1 MGLLDA
7 LDESIATVEAEHQEK
22 GSPTTATL
30 ASTAAAPPASCG
42 TYERTD
48 TKDTYR
54 CAANGF
60 YLYKRSPNSWCVGK
74 EPGGASC
81 KCYQSKKGW
90 QFYVSKKWTLRADVS
105 LTWDDATGSSTDPS
119 VPAAEPTA
127 DAEKPQTARVQGGML
142 ADDDDATSSSGDD
155 DEEVEVAAAPV
166 APPAKTP
173 APTAEPAKKK
183 TSDAF
188 GLAYTPYEV
197 YDAAPARDA
206 ESSDDESDAESATAA
221 PANSPPVASQATGDA
236 PDLPSDKVRSLD
248 SAPPPKNANNGK
260 PRAGA
265 KAPPPA
271 HVAQDRP
278 PPAEAKAPPASA
290 PAPPAATPAPPA
302 DKDTFKAFDPA
313 VLARTVAAY
322 RAPVAAAPDSN
333 EDAWA
338 SIKPPE
344 QEEAEEP
351 ASNEP
356 ITYDEA
362 LRYFQGLDMSSDKE
376 KITPT
381 QPDQRHVLKRIF
393 KRRPDLKAPDAE
405 RDFVFLVALQK
416 YDPRVPVHWRM
427 IHTVFRELTPKNK
440 PVPCPT
446 LGAHWVRIGFQGND
460 PRTDINR
467 AMRCLALLQLLHL
480 LEKERRLAGAL
491 FRAANQGGMYQC
503 GSASPDAM
511 GLRLAPIAVMACW
524 WDLHRL
530 DAIDATASSRAG
542 KDWPFACTSISFTR
556 MAVQKLRSGKLNA
569 RCNALGGVL
578 EALHEC
584 HAALFRDFL
593 ARIRSGQD
601 RFCALN
607 DIQEGKKPIKVAKP
621 RKPAAARA
629 PVAEPP
635 ATFAALGGLP
645 DDPSSQSSSGAALGR
660 RYLVT

>member
-7 LDESIATVEAEHQEK
+7 LDESIATVEAEHQEG

-48 TKDTYR
+48 AKDTYR

-60 YLYKRSPNSWCVGK
+60 YLYKRSETSWCVGK
-74 EPGGASC
+74 DPGGAAC

-90 QFYVSKKWTLRADVS
+90 QFYVGKKWTLRADVS
-105 LTWDDATGSSTDPS
+105 LTWDGAAAADPS
-119 VPAAEPTA
+119 VPAAEAAAPAPAAEATA
-127 DAEKPQTARVQGGML
+127 AEKPQTTARVQGGMM

-155 DEEVEVAAAPV
+155 DEVEVAAAPA
-166 APPAKTP
+166 APPAKKP
-173 APTAEPAKKK
+173 ASTAEPAKK

-260 PRAGA
+260 PRAGS

-271 HVAQDRP
+271 HVVQDRP
-278 PPAEAKAPPASA
+278 SAPSEPKPSAQDAPAAKAPPPPNVAQD
-290 PAPPAATPAPPA
+290 APPAPAAAPPVTDGA
-302 DKDTFKAFDPA
+302 FKAFDPA

-338 SIKPPE
+338 DIKPPE
-344 QEEAEEP
+344 QKEEP
-351 ASNEP
+351 ITSQEP

-362 LRYFQGLDMSSDKE
+362 LRHFQDLDMSSDQG

-416 YDPRVPVHWRM
+416 YDPKAPVHWLI

-491 FRAANQGGMYQC
+491 FRAANQGGTYQR
-503 GSASPDAM
+503 G
-511 GLRLAPIAVMACW
+511 
-524 WDLHRL
+524 
-530 DAIDATASSRAG
+530 
-542 KDWPFACTSISFTR
+542 CTS
-556 MAVQKLRSGKLNA
+556 
-569 RCNALGGVL
+569 
-578 EALHEC
+578 
-584 HAALFRDFL
+584 
-593 ARIRSGQD
+593 
-601 RFCALN
+601 
-607 DIQEGKKPIKVAKP
+607 
-621 RKPAAARA
+621 
-629 PVAEPP
+629 
-635 ATFAALGGLP
+635 
-645 DDPSSQSSSGAALGR
+645 
-660 RYLVT
+660 

>member
-7 LDESIATVEAEHQEK
+7 LDESIATVEAEHQEG

-60 YLYKRSPNSWCVGK
+60 YLYKRSENSWCVGK

-105 LTWDDATGSSTDPS
+105 LTWDDATGSSADPS
-119 VPAAEPTA
+119 VPAAEEATA
-127 DAEKPQTARVQGGML
+127 AEKPQTARVQGGML

-155 DEEVEVAAAPV
+155 DEEVEVAAAPA
-166 APPAKTP
+166 APPAKTS
-173 APTAEPAKKK
+173 TAEPAKKK

-197 YDAAPARDA
+197 YDAALAR
-206 ESSDDESDAESATAA
+206 EQESSSDDESDAESATAA

-290 PAPPAATPAPPA
+290 PAPPAAAPTPPA

-344 QEEAEEP
+344 QEAAEEP
-351 ASNEP
+351 IKAEP

-362 LRYFQGLDMSSDKE
+362 LRHFQGLDMSSDKE

-416 YDPRVPVHWRM
+416 YDPLNSVHWRM

-460 PRTDINR
+460 PRTDVNR

-503 GSASPDAM
+503 GSTSPTPP
-511 GLRLAPIAVMACW
+511 LRYRREGPST
-524 WDLHRL
+524 RR
-530 DAIDATASSRAG
+530 SR
-542 KDWPFACTSISFTR
+542 
-556 MAVQKLRSGKLNA
+556 
-569 RCNALGGVL
+569 
-578 EALHEC
+578 
-584 HAALFRDFL
+584 
-593 ARIRSGQD
+593 
-601 RFCALN
+601 
-607 DIQEGKKPIKVAKP
+607 
-621 RKPAAARA
+621 
-629 PVAEPP
+629 
-635 ATFAALGGLP
+635 
-645 DDPSSQSSSGAALGR
+645 
-660 RYLVT
+660 

>member
-7 LDESIATVEAEHQEK
+7 LDESIATVEAEHQDK

-30 ASTAAAPPASCG
+30 ASTEAAPPASCG

-60 YLYKRSPNSWCVGK
+60 YLYKRSENSWCVGK
-74 EPGGASC
+74 EPGGAAC

-90 QFYVSKKWTLRADVS
+90 QFYVGKKWTLRADVS
-105 LTWDDATGSSTDPS
+105 LTWDGAAAADPS

-127 DAEKPQTARVQGGML
+127 DAEKPQMARVQGGML
-142 ADDDDATSSSGDD
+142 ADDDDSSD
-155 DEEVEVAAAPV
+155 DEEVEVAAAP
-166 APPAKTP
+166 AARPAKK
-173 APTAEPAKKK
+173 AEPAKKK

-206 ESSDDESDAESATAA
+206 ESSDDESAATAPA
-221 PANSPPVASQATGDA
+221 PAKTAAA
-236 PDLPSDKVRSLD
+236 P
-248 SAPPPKNANNGK
+248 

-278 PPAEAKAPPASA
+278 SAPSEPKPSAQDAPAAKAPPPPNVAQDA
-290 PAPPAATPAPPA
+290 PPAPAAAPPAAAAP
-302 DKDTFKAFDPA
+302 FKAFDPA

-338 SIKPPE
+338 DIKPPE
-344 QEEAEEP
+344 QKEEP
-351 ASNEP
+351 ITSQEP

-362 LRYFQGLDMSSDKE
+362 LRYFQGLDMSSDQG

-393 KRRPDLKAPDAE
+393 KKRPNLKAPDAE

-491 FRAANQGGMYQC
+491 FRAANQGG
-503 GSASPDAM
+503 
-511 GLRLAPIAVMACW
+511 
-524 WDLHRL
+524 
-530 DAIDATASSRAG
+530 

-621 RKPAAARA
+621 RKPAAAKA

-635 ATFAALGGLP
+635 AAFAALGGLP
-645 DDPSSQSSSGAALGR
+645 DDPSSQSSSGASLGR

>member
-1 MGLLDA
+1 MGRIVVYHL
-7 LDESIATVEAEHQEK
+7 
-22 GSPTTATL
+22 P
-30 ASTAAAPPASCG
+30 
-42 TYERTD
+42 RTS
-48 TKDTYR
+48 
-54 CAANGF
+54 G
-60 YLYKRSPNSWCVGK
+60 NS
-74 EPGGASC
+74 
-81 KCYQSKKGW
+81 
-90 QFYVSKKWTLRADVS
+90 R
-105 LTWDDATGSSTDPS
+105 
-119 VPAAEPTA
+119 
-127 DAEKPQTARVQGGML
+127 R
-142 ADDDDATSSSGDD
+142 
-155 DEEVEVAAAPV
+155 
-166 APPAKTP
+166 
-173 APTAEPAKKK
+173 
-183 TSDAF
+183 
-188 GLAYTPYEV
+188 
-197 YDAAPARDA
+197 
-206 ESSDDESDAESATAA
+206 
-221 PANSPPVASQATGDA
+221 DA

-278 PPAEAKAPPASA
+278 SAPSEPKPSAQDAPAAKVPPPPNVAQDAPPA
-290 PAPPAATPAPPA
+290 PAS
-302 DKDTFKAFDPA
+302 DGNFKAFDPA

-322 RAPVAAAPDSN
+322 RAPVAAAPNSN

-344 QEEAEEP
+344 QKEEP
-351 ASNEP
+351 TVTAEP

-393 KRRPDLKAPDAE
+393 KRRPGLKAPDAE

-491 FRAANQGGMYQC
+491 FRAANQGG
-503 GSASPDAM
+503 
-511 GLRLAPIAVMACW
+511 
-524 WDLHRL
+524 
-530 DAIDATASSRAG
+530 

-556 MAVQKLRSGKLNA
+556 MAVQKLRSGKLNG

-607 DIQEGKKPIKVAKP
+607 DIQEGKKPIKVARGSPSLLKHRSRNRP
-621 RKPAAARA
+621 RR
-629 PVAEPP
+629 
-635 ATFAALGGLP
+635 
-645 DDPSSQSSSGAALGR
+645 SRRSGACPTTHHQR
-660 RYLVT
+660 RRRARPWGGGIL

>member
-7 LDESIATVEAEHQEK
+7 LDESIATVEAEHQDK

-42 TYERTD
+42 TYERTSSP
-48 TKDTYR
+48 DTYR

-60 YLYKRSPNSWCVGK
+60 YLYKRSENSWCVGK

-119 VPAAEPTA
+119 VPAAEEATA
-127 DAEKPQTARVQGGML
+127 AEKPQTARVQGGML

-155 DEEVEVAAAPV
+155 DEEVEVAAAPA
-166 APPAKTP
+166 APPAKTS
-173 APTAEPAKKK
+173 TAEPAKKK

-290 PAPPAATPAPPA
+290 PAPSAAASAPPTA
-302 DKDTFKAFDPA
+302 DGNFKAFDPA

-338 SIKPPE
+338 NLEKPPDQKE
-344 QEEAEEP
+344 VEEP
-351 ASNEP
+351 IKAEP

-416 YDPRVPVHWRM
+416 YDPLNSVHWRM

-460 PRTDINR
+460 PRTDVNR

-491 FRAANQGGMYQC
+491 FRAANQGGM
-503 GSASPDAM
+503 
-511 GLRLAPIAVMACW
+511 
-524 WDLHRL
+524 
-530 DAIDATASSRAG
+530 
-542 KDWPFACTSISFTR
+542 
-556 MAVQKLRSGKLNA
+556 
-569 RCNALGGVL
+569 
-578 EALHEC
+578 
-584 HAALFRDFL
+584 
-593 ARIRSGQD
+593 
-601 RFCALN
+601 
-607 DIQEGKKPIKVAKP
+607 
-621 RKPAAARA
+621 
-629 PVAEPP
+629 
-635 ATFAALGGLP
+635 
-645 DDPSSQSSSGAALGR
+645 
-660 RYLVT
+660 

>member
-1 MGLLDA
+1 M
-7 LDESIATVEAEHQEK
+7 
-22 GSPTTATL
+22 
-30 ASTAAAPPASCG
+30 
-42 TYERTD
+42 
-48 TKDTYR
+48 
-54 CAANGF
+54 
-60 YLYKRSPNSWCVGK
+60 
-74 EPGGASC
+74 
-81 KCYQSKKGW
+81 
-90 QFYVSKKWTLRADVS
+90 
-105 LTWDDATGSSTDPS
+105 
-119 VPAAEPTA
+119 PAAEPTA

-155 DEEVEVAAAPV
+155 DEEVEVAAAPA
-166 APPAKTP
+166 APPAKTS
-173 APTAEPAKKK
+173 TAEPAKKK

-278 PPAEAKAPPASA
+278 PSAPSEPKPSAQDAPAAKAPPPPNVAQD
-290 PAPPAATPAPPA
+290 APPAPAS
-302 DKDTFKAFDPA
+302 DGNFKAFDPA

-344 QEEAEEP
+344 QKEEP
-351 ASNEP
+351 TVTAEP

-416 YDPRVPVHWRM
+416 YDPLNSVHWRM

-503 GSASPDAM
+503 GSTSPDAR

-524 WDLHRL
+524 WGLHRL
-530 DAIDATASSRAG
+530 DDAIDATASSRAG

-556 MAVQKLRSGKLNA
+556 MAVQKLRSGKLNG

-621 RKPAAARA
+621 RKPVSTKA

-635 ATFAALGGLP
+635 AAFAALGGLP
-645 DDPSSQSSSGAALGR
+645 DDPSSKASSGASLGR

>member
-7 LDESIATVEAEHQEK
+7 LDESIATVEAEHQEG

-60 YLYKRSPNSWCVGK
+60 YLYKRSENSWCVGK
-74 EPGGASC
+74 EPGGAAC

-90 QFYVSKKWTLRADVS
+90 QFYVGKKWTLRADVS
-105 LTWDDATGSSTDPS
+105 LTWDGAAAADPS
-119 VPAAEPTA
+119 VPAAEAAAPAPAAEATA
-127 DAEKPQTARVQGGML
+127 AEKPQTTARVQGGMM
-142 ADDDDATSSSGDD
+142 ADDDDSSD
-155 DEEVEVAAAPV
+155 DEEVEVAAAPT
-166 APPAKTP
+166 APPAKK
-173 APTAEPAKKK
+173 AEPAKKK

-206 ESSDDESDAESATAA
+206 ESSSDDESVDTAPAPAKRAAA
-221 PANSPPVASQATGDA
+221 P
-236 PDLPSDKVRSLD
+236 
-248 SAPPPKNANNGK
+248 

-278 PPAEAKAPPASA
+278 SAPSEPKPSAQDAPAAKAPPPPNVAQD
-290 PAPPAATPAPPA
+290 APPAPAAAPPVTDGA
-302 DKDTFKAFDPA
+302 FKAFDPA

-338 SIKPPE
+338 DIKPPE
-344 QEEAEEP
+344 QKEEP
-351 ASNEP
+351 ITSQEP

-362 LRYFQGLDMSSDKE
+362 LRYFQGLDMSSDQG

-393 KRRPDLKAPDAE
+393 KRRPGLKAPDAE

-491 FRAANQGGMYQC
+491 FRAANQGG
-503 GSASPDAM
+503 
-511 GLRLAPIAVMACW
+511 
-524 WDLHRL
+524 
-530 DAIDATASSRAG
+530 

-621 RKPAAARA
+621 RKPAAAKA

-635 ATFAALGGLP
+635 AAFAALGGLP
-645 DDPSSQSSSGAALGR
+645 DDPSSQSSSGASLGR
-660 RYLVT
+660 RYLVK

>member
-60 YLYKRSPNSWCVGK
+60 YLYKRSENSWCVGK

-105 LTWDDATGSSTDPS
+105 LTWSGGADAATDPS
-119 VPAAEPTA
+119 VPGAGEAAPAPAAEATA
-127 DAEKPQTARVQGGML
+127 AELPQTTARVQGGML

-155 DEEVEVAAAPV
+155 DEEVEVAAAPA

-173 APTAEPAKKK
+173 AEPAKKK

-278 PPAEAKAPPASA
+278 PPRRPRRRQHPRPHHSRRVR
-290 PAPPAATPAPPA
+290 PTN
-302 DKDTFKAFDPA
+302 
-313 VLARTVAAY
+313 R
-322 RAPVAAAPDSN
+322 R
-333 EDAWA
+333 W
-338 SIKPPE
+338 
-344 QEEAEEP
+344 Q
-351 ASNEP
+351 
-356 ITYDEA
+356 
-362 LRYFQGLDMSSDKE
+362 FQGLRPRGFSKDRGRL
-376 KITPT
+376 PRARRRG
-381 QPDQRHVLKRIF
+381 PGF
-393 KRRPDLKAPDAE
+393 KRRCLGE
-405 RDFVFLVALQK
+405 HQTTRT
-416 YDPRVPVHWRM
+416 RGGR
-427 IHTVFRELTPKNK
+427 
-440 PVPCPT
+440 
-446 LGAHWVRIGFQGND
+446 GAHQS
-460 PRTDINR
+460 R
-467 AMRCLALLQLLHL
+467 AHHLRRGPALLP
-480 LEKERRLAGAL
+480 G
-491 FRAANQGGMYQC
+491 FRH
-503 GSASPDAM
+503 
-511 GLRLAPIAVMACW
+511 V
-524 WDLHRL
+524 
-530 DAIDATASSRAG
+530 
-542 KDWPFACTSISFTR
+542 K
-556 MAVQKLRSGKLNA
+556 
-569 RCNALGGVL
+569 
-578 EALHEC
+578 
-584 HAALFRDFL
+584 
-593 ARIRSGQD
+593 
-601 RFCALN
+601 
-607 DIQEGKKPIKVAKP
+607 
-621 RKPAAARA
+621 
-629 PVAEPP
+629 
-635 ATFAALGGLP
+635 
-645 DDPSSQSSSGAALGR
+645 
-660 RYLVT
+660 

>member
-7 LDESIATVEAEHQEK
+7 LDESIATVEAENGEK
-22 GSPTTATL
+22 GSPASATL

-42 TYERTD
+42 TYERTAE
-48 TKDTYR
+48 KDTYR

-60 YLYKRSPNSWCVGK
+60 YLYKRSESSWCVGK

-90 QFYVSKKWTLRADVS
+90 QFYVGKKWTLRADVS
-105 LTWDDATGSSTDPS
+105 LTWDGAAAADPS
-119 VPAAEPTA
+119 VPAAEAAAPAPAAEATA
-127 DAEKPQTARVQGGML
+127 AEKPQTTARVQGGMM

-155 DEEVEVAAAPV
+155 EEVEVAAAP
-166 APPAKTP
+166 AARPAKK
-173 APTAEPAKKK
+173 AEPAKIK

-206 ESSDDESDAESATAA
+206 ESSSDDESVDTAPAPAKGAAA
-221 PANSPPVASQATGDA
+221 P
-236 PDLPSDKVRSLD
+236 
-248 SAPPPKNANNGK
+248 

-278 PPAEAKAPPASA
+278 SAPSEPKPSAQDAPAAKAPPPPNVAQDA
-290 PAPPAATPAPPA
+290 PPAPAAAPPAAAAP
-302 DKDTFKAFDPA
+302 FKAFDPA

-344 QEEAEEP
+344 QEEEP
-351 ASNEP
+351 ITSQEP

-362 LRYFQGLDMSSDKE
+362 LRHFQGLDMSSDKG

-491 FRAANQGGMYQC
+491 FRAANQGG
-503 GSASPDAM
+503 
-511 GLRLAPIAVMACW
+511 
-524 WDLHRL
+524 
-530 DAIDATASSRAG
+530 

-556 MAVQKLRSGKLNA
+556 MAVQKLRSGKLNG

-621 RKPAAARA
+621 RKPAAAKA

-635 ATFAALGGLP
+635 AAFAALGGLP
-645 DDPSSQSSSGAALGR
+645 DDPSSQSSSGASLGR
-660 RYLVT
+660 RYLVK